1 VNSFMEINQAIEIIK
16 ALADGVDP
24 ITGEVFDDESPYQH
38 PQIIRA
44 LFLAISTLE
53 KSKQVQSQ
61 RVILPSNAGG
71 QWNEEEDKELLLGFK
86 QGININELSQKHKR
100 TKGAIQSRLT
110 KHGFFKP

>member
-1 VNSFMEINQAIEIIK
+1 MELTQAIEIIK

-24 ITGEVFDDESPYQH
+24 ITGEVFENDSPYQH

-44 LFLAISTLE
+44 LFVALKVLE
-53 KSKQVQSQ
+53 SNIQVQS
-61 RVILPSNAGG
+61 RKEILPSNAGG
-71 QWNEEEDKELLLGFK
+71 QWTEEEDNQLLLGFK
-86 QGININELSQKHKR
+86 EGISINELSQKHKR